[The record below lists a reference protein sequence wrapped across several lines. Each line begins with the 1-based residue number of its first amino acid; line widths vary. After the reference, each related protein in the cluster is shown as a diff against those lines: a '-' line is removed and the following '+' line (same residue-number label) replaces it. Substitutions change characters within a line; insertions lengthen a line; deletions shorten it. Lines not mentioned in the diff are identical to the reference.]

1 MRAPAQ
7 NRAIRNARVHRGGS
21 RTPVRLTRRG
31 RAVVLGGLLAITGGL
46 AVLTAAAG
54 QAADP
59 QGPPP
64 TTVVEQG
71 DTLWSIAERHAPR
84 RDRFTTVDEIRR
96 LNHLN
101 GYQISAGQR
110 LVLPRT
116 G

>member
-1 MRAPAQ
+1 MKAPAQ
-7 NRAIRNARVHRGGS
+7 TRVIRKE

-31 RAVVLGGLLAITGGL
+31 RAVVLSGLLVITAAL

-84 RDRFTTVDEIRR
+84 RDRFGTVDEIRR
-96 LNHLN
+96 LNKLD
-101 GYQISAGQR
+101 GYEIRTGQQ